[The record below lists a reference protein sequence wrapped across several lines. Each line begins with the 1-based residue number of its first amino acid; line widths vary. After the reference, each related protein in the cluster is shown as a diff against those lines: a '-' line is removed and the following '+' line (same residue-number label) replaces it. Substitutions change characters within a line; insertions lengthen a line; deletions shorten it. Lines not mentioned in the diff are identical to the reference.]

1 MVKDL
6 NESPLI
12 IHQMEV
18 GPMQNFVYLI
28 GSRQTGEAAV
38 VDPAW
43 DVPAILKEAEK
54 LDLKITRAFVTHT
67 HFDHVNG
74 VNDLVAKTDAKIYVH
89 KEEAKQLKVPATQIV
104 GTSHGFDLDLGGF
117 TVHFLHTPG
126 HTCGS
131 QCFEIT
137 GNLVSGD
144 TLFVNNCGRT
154 DLPTGSTEEMYQTLR
169 FLSGLPENTVLWPGH
184 DYGPTPTSTIG
195 DQRKSN
201 PYMKIHNLKKFLDT
215 P

>member
-1 MVKDL
+1 MVK
-6 NESPLI
+6 NPNASSLI

-28 GSRQTGEAAV
+28 GSRNTGEAGV

-43 DVPAILKEAEK
+43 DIPEVLKEAEK
-54 LDLKITRAFVTHT
+54 LGLRVTRAFVTHT

-74 VNDLVAKTDAKIYVH
+74 VNALVEGTDAKVYVH
-89 KEEAKQLKVPATQIV
+89 KEEAGQLKIPQSQIV
-104 GTSHGFDLDLGGF
+104 KTEHGFELDLGGF
-117 TVHFLHTPG
+117 TVRFLHTPG

-131 QCFEIT
+131 QCFEIR

-144 TLFVNNCGRT
+144 TLFVHNCGRT
-154 DLPTGSTEEMYQTLR
+154 DLPTGSPEEMHRTLQ
-169 FLSGLPENTVLWPGH
+169 FLASLPGNTVLWPGH
-184 DYGPTPTSTIG
+184 DYGPTPTSTIEEEN
-195 DQRKSN
+195 KNN
-201 PYMKIHNLKKFLDT
+201 PYMKIHNLKQFLDT